1 MKYTASSEGIHIEM
15 GATKTILLTG
25 ASGFVGQR
33 FLEYNKS
40 NFTIRTVSL
49 INQAVENIDFTGVD
63 AILHL
68 AGKAHQM
75 TKIEDSI
82 YFDVNTELTKKLAL
96 AAKAK
101 GVSHFIFISTIKVF
115 GEHQNSVLTEG
126 SPCEPINDP
135 YGQSKLQAE
144 KFLQSIED
152 ATFAVSIVRP
162 PLIYGPR
169 VKGNLIRFLKLADN
183 GNPLPFAHIDNRR
196 TMVFLDNLIE
206 MINAL
211 IRQKKSG
218 IFLAADAQ
226 PLSTT
231 FLISEMRKKMARPT
245 RLFTMPSPLKWVL
258 KKVKPE
264 MYIRLYGS
272 LEMDAQDSFKRL
284 NFTPPYS
291 IEQGIGE
298 MVKWYKN

>member
-1 MKYTASSEGIHIEM
+1 MEM
-15 GATKTILLTG
+15 DKTKTILLTG

-33 FLEYNKS
+33 FLEYNKTA
-40 NFTIRTVSL
+40 FTIRPVSL
-49 INQAVENIDFTGVD
+49 VTQTVENIDFRGIDTIV
-63 AILHL
+63 HL

-75 TKIEDSI
+75 TKIDDQI

-96 AAKAK
+96 AAKAQ

-135 YGQSKLQAE
+135 YGQSKLDAE
-144 KFLQSIED
+144 KFLQSLED
-152 ATFAVSIVRP
+152 ATFVVSIVRP

-183 GNPLPFAHIDNRR
+183 GKPLPFAHIENRR
-196 TMVFLDNLIE
+196 TMVYLDNLIE
-206 MINAL
+206 MINT
-211 IRQKKSG
+211 IIHQKKSG

-226 PLSTT
+226 PISTT
-231 FLISEMRKKMARPT
+231 FLIGEMRKKMARPT
-245 RLFTMPSPLKWVL
+245 RLFSMPSPLKWAL

-272 LEMDAQDSFKRL
+272 LEMNPQDSFKRL
-284 NFTPPYS
+284 NFKPPYS
-291 IEQGIGE
+291 IEDGIGE
-298 MVKWYKN
+298 MVKWYKNEL

>member
-1 MKYTASSEGIHIEM
+1 MDKI
-15 GATKTILLTG
+15 KTILLTG

-33 FLEYNKS
+33 FIEYNAAK
-40 NFTIRTVSL
+40 FAIRPVSL
-49 INQAVENIDFTGVD
+49 VRQAVENIDFTGVD
-63 AILHL
+63 AIVHL

-75 TKIEDSI
+75 QKIDDQI

-96 AAKAK
+96 AAKAQ

-115 GEHQNSVLTEG
+115 GEHQNAVLTEG

-135 YGQSKLQAE
+135 YGQSKLAAE

-152 ATFAVSIVRP
+152 STFVVSIVRP

-183 GNPLPFAHIDNRR
+183 SNPLPFAKIDNRR
-196 TMVFLDNLIE
+196 TMVYLDNLIE

-211 IRQKKSG
+211 IYQKKSG
-218 IFLAADAQ
+218 IYLAADAQ
-226 PLSTT
+226 PISTS
-231 FLISEMRKKMARPT
+231 FLIGEMRKKMVRPT
-245 RLFTMPSPLKWVL
+245 RLFSMPSPFKWVL
-258 KKVKPE
+258 KKMKPE

-272 LEMDAQDSFKRL
+272 LEMDARDSFKRL

-298 MVKWYKN
+298 MVKWYKNKSL

>member
-1 MKYTASSEGIHIEM
+1 MNK
-15 GATKTILLTG
+15 TKTILLTG
-25 ASGFVGQR
+25 SSGFVGQR
-33 FLEYNKS
+33 FLEYNAAK
-40 NFTIRTVSL
+40 FIIRTVSL
-49 INQAVENIDFTGVD
+49 VNQSVENIDFTDID
-63 AILHL
+63 AIVHL

-75 TKIEDSI
+75 AKIDDRI

-96 AAKAK
+96 AAKAQ

-115 GEHQNSVLTEG
+115 GEHQNTVLTEG

-135 YGQSKLQAE
+135 YGQSKLEAE
-144 KFLQSIED
+144 KFLQRLED
-152 ATFAVSIVRP
+152 TTFVVSILRP

-183 GNPLPFAHIDNRR
+183 SNPLPFASIDNRR
-196 TMVFLDNLIE
+196 TMVYLDNLIE
-206 MINAL
+206 MLNAL
-211 IRQKKSG
+211 IEQKKSG

-226 PLSTT
+226 PISTT
-231 FLISEMRKKMARPT
+231 FLIGEMRRKMARPT
-245 RLFTMPSPLKWVL
+245 RLFAMPSPLKWVL
-258 KKVKPE
+258 RKIKPE